1 MSLIAESFF
10 LEVQKYY
17 RTSCVAGWQV
27 NRHQQQRLQSS
38 ADGDKLSLQAT
49 RNHYIG
55 LSSFSPL
62 FLCLSLGFSSYPCL
76 FLFSFLAI
84 DLRTSLVFPSRIL
97 RSAFKTSRGNSE
109 RLLSQ

>member
-1 MSLIAESFF
+1 MAESFF

-55 LSSFSPL
+55 LSLLYFCVYLWDFPLILVSFSSL
-62 FLCLSLGFSSYPCL
+62 F
-76 FLFSFLAI
+76 
-84 DLRTSLVFPSRIL
+84 
-97 RSAFKTSRGNSE
+97 
-109 RLLSQ
+109 